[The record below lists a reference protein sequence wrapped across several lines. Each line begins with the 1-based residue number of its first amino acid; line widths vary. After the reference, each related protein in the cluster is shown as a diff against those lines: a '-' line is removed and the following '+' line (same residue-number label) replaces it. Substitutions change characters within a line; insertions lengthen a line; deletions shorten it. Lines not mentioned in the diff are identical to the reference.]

1 MDGIVALLLSKKFT
15 KDTVIGMGAIKGA
28 ACQVQSINK
37 AGKTT
42 TITLKWEDNVGG
54 VHTQAFDIEDGA
66 DGVSVTG
73 ATINASGH
81 LILTLSNTNTIDCGQ
96 VLPQYDTM
104 PTPSATNEGQILQYI
119 GTTTSSFTNG
129 YFYICESDGVGGYH
143 WVQKLVQDSYTKVQI
158 GDISDLPDNTKN
170 VIENIGVLKLSIDQ
184 LSASKL
190 SISDIDNALSNTSE
204 NPVQNKVI
212 KLTIDQL
219 KGSILDKLNEK
230 ENKFRYSIMPIASVD
245 NIDQIVEYIGA
256 TDTNYTNGY
265 FYQCRFDGTNYEW
278 IQKNIQPSGG
288 STGGDGVVDGYY
300 NSADQLFYEENTFI
314 NPITGDNN
322 TIYVSLDTNLLYRY
336 NGLIFIRVDESSSG
350 EDDVINGYY
359 NTTDGKFY
367 EDSTYTT
374 EIVGQTGK
382 IYISIDTN
390 IQYRWDNISV
400 PNKFVTISSS
410 IDVDNALSITSENPV
425 QNKVITAKI
434 DDLDALMAT
443 KLSTSDIDNVL
454 SDVSE
459 NPVQNKVIT
468 LELNNLKGTV
478 LKKSDVDNVL
488 STTSEN
494 PVQNKVVTA
503 AIQDLQASKLSIV
516 DVDNALSATSL
527 NPVQN
532 KVIALELD
540 ALKSS
545 VLTKIQKKLAAQE
558 DNFAVFTND
567 GDIKDSGISKDVVP
581 ATVSISNKLLVAS
594 DLSTYQEK
602 LTEGNGIDIDTNNKI
617 SVDISYLTA
626 STLGYIPNTEKGSA
640 NGVAELD
647 THGKVPSS
655 QLPSYVDD
663 VIDGYYYDDTHFY
676 KEAGMSGYYNISDN
690 QFYKDSTFTE
700 LITPVLNNYYLDIPT
715 GDTYQW
721 DGSAYISGTPTRIV
735 GEDGVIYISVDSNI
749 QYRWTGMAFAALG
762 GALQLGETSTTAYRG
777 DRGKIAYDHSQITDG
792 SNPHN
797 TTADNVNLKVPI
809 SALSGTKLDVES
821 TLYGI
826 NTELGKK
833 QPKELAVP
841 ISMLSGTKLYVEET
855 LNALNDEKA
864 DKVSGATN
872 GHLAGLDANGN
883 LTDSGVVAN
892 DVYVTTDTAETNID
906 DADYFPFY
914 DTSAT
919 AKKKTLWSNIKEK
932 IKAYFDSIYAT
943 IGLLKDTVG
952 WTGKNLNG
960 TKYPASVI
968 DRYGI
973 DWTYNSET
981 GIITANGTSTDKS
994 TFGADSKYS
1003 FTAPYSAQVILSGCS
1018 NADSNVHIYAYD
1030 TTTSSRPY
1038 KDSTKTSI
1046 QNANVYNGEEV
1057 SFYMEAGHNYIM
1069 PCRINATGITVSEFK
1084 FYPMLRKAEIS
1095 DPTFEPPH
1103 KDVVDTLREAEVVEG
1118 KNIIPFPYYSQID
1131 GNKAG
1136 TIEPTVNRD
1145 GSITFSAGTSSA
1157 GSKYYYLISRFDSHF
1172 TVPAGRYWC
1181 SGIPSDTPAGITMLF
1196 GCTRNGEGY
1205 SYNTLS
1211 AGEAKVGNV
1220 KAGDELGLTI
1230 IIDPNTTISSPI
1242 TFYPMIC
1249 SEADWNKSHD
1259 YEPSYI
1265 PVKDAML
1272 RRTEQRILGAKNLYD
1287 TNAASKTDAYGGVW
1301 TVNDDKTITVS
1312 GTPTDYEPFSTRS
1325 YYVLPA
1331 GEYIINWNEE
1341 NLVNVA
1347 LDSFRLCKGN
1357 TEVRVVATNKASA
1370 FSFTITNSD
1379 DYDNIRI
1386 AFKRVTNNVAMSGI
1400 IKPMIRFASD
1410 PDDTYV
1416 PYAMTNAEL
1425 TKCVTWKDV

>member
-1 MDGIVALLLSKKFT
+1 MDGIIAYILSKKYT
-15 KDTVIGMGAIKGA
+15 NNTVIGMGAIKGA

-37 AGKTT
+37 VGKTT
-42 TITLKWEDNVGG
+42 TVTLKWEDNVGG
-54 VHTQAFDIEDGA
+54 VHTQAFDVEDGL
-66 DGVSVTG
+66 DGVSVQN
-73 ATINASGH
+73 ATIKPNGH
-81 LILTLSNTNTIDCGQ
+81 LELTLSNGTVIDCGK

-104 PTPSATNEGQILQYI
+104 PTPSSSNEGQILQYI
-119 GTTTSSFTNG
+119 GTTTSNYTNG
-129 YFYICESDGVGGYH
+129 YFYECINDGGTYK
-143 WVQKLVQDSYTKVQI
+143 WVEKSVQDSYTKIEI
-158 GDISDLPDNTKN
+158 GDIQNLPDNTKD
-170 VIENIGVLKLSIDQ
+170 VIQNINSLKLSIDQ
-184 LSASKL
+184 LQASKL

-219 KGSILDKLNEK
+219 RGSILDKLDEK
-230 ENKFRYSIMPIASVD
+230 EDKFRYSTMPTASVD
-245 NIDQIVEYIGA
+245 YLNKIVEYIGA
-256 TDTNYTNGY
+256 TDSTYTNGY

-278 IQKNIQPSGG
+278 VQKNIQPSGG

-300 NSADQLFYEENTFI
+300 NSTDHLFYEESTFI
-314 NPITGDNN
+314 NPITGDDN

-374 EIVGQTGK
+374 EIIGETGK

-410 IDVDNALSITSENPV
+410 IDVDDALSITSENPV

-434 DDLDALMAT
+434 NDLDALMAT
-443 KLSTSDIDNVL
+443 KLSISDIDNAL

-459 NPVQNKVIT
+459 NPVQNKVIKT
-468 LELNNLKGTV
+468 EIDK
-478 LKKSDVDNVL
+478 L
-488 STTSEN
+488 SASMLSASLR
-494 PVQNKVVTA
+494 QKVV
-503 AIQDLQASKLSIV
+503 DLEPIYLIGSGLNFDRETGK
-516 DVDNALSATSL
+516 LSATGIEVPIDSEL
-527 NPVQN
+527 STESVNPVQN
-532 KVIALELD
+532 KVITLAMNQLQG
-540 ALKSS
+540 S
-545 VLTKIQKKLAAQE
+545 VLDKIKKRIDAQSDDFAIW
-558 DNFAVFTND
+558 DNQGEV
-567 GDIKDSGISKDVVP
+567 IDSGISKNIVP
-581 ATVSISNKLLVAS
+581 TTASVSNKLLVAS
-594 DLSTYQEK
+594 DLSVKADKVSGAIDNDIALLDSTGNLKDSTKKLSDLQDK
-602 LTEGNGIDIDTNNKI
+602 LTEGDGIDIDTNNKI

-626 STLGYIPNTEKGSA
+626 SRVGYIPSSEKGAHS
-640 NGVAELD
+640 GVAELD
-647 THGKVPSS
+647 STGKVPSS
-655 QLPSYVDD
+655 QLPSYIDD
-663 VIDGYYYDDTHFY
+663 VIDGYYNDTDGKFY
-676 KEAGMSGYYNISDN
+676 ED
-690 QFYKDSTFTE
+690 
-700 LITPVLNNYYLDIPT
+700 
-715 GDTYQW
+715 
-721 DGSAYISGTPTRIV
+721 SAYTTEIV
-735 GEDGVIYISVDSNI
+735 GESGKIYISVDTDI
-749 QYRWTGMAFAALG
+749 QYRWTGTAFAALG
-762 GALQLGETSTTAYRG
+762 GALQLGETSSTAYRG
-777 DRGKIAYDHSQITDG
+777 DRGKIAYDHSQIKDG

-797 TTADNVNLKVPI
+797 TTADNINLKVPI

-821 TLYGI
+821 TLYGV

-833 QPKELAVP
+833 
-841 ISMLSGTKLYVEET
+841 
-855 LNALNDEKA
+855 A
-864 DKVSGATN
+864 DKVASATS

-883 LTDSGVVAN
+883 LTDSGVVAD
-892 DVYVTTDTAETNID
+892 DVYVTTDTAETTID

-943 IGLLKDTVG
+943 TGLLKDTVG

-960 TKYPASVI
+960 TKYLESALN
-968 DRYGI
+968 RKGI

-981 GIITANGTSTDKS
+981 GIVTANGTSTDKS

-1003 FTAPYSAQVILSGCS
+1003 FTAPYSSQVILSGCS

-1030 TTTSSRPY
+1030 MTTNSRPY
-1038 KDSTKTSI
+1038 KDSTKTSL
-1046 QNANVYNGEEV
+1046 QNANVYNDEEV
-1057 SFYMEAGHNYIM
+1057 SFYMEAGHDYIVA
-1069 PCRINATGITVSEFK
+1069 CRINAVGITVNEFK

-1095 DPTFEPPH
+1095 DSTFEPYH
-1103 KDVVDTLREAEVVEG
+1103 EDVVDTLRDAEVIEG
-1118 KNIIPFPYYSQID
+1118 KNIIPFPYYSQIN

-1136 TIEPTVNRD
+1136 TIEPTVNSD

-1249 SEADWNKSHD
+1249 SETDWNKSHD
-1259 YEPSYI
+1259 YEPYYI
-1265 PVKDAML
+1265 PVKDAMF
-1272 RRTEQRILGAKNLYD
+1272 RRSEQRILGAKNWFD
-1287 TNAASKTDAYGGVW
+1287 TLNSNYV
-1301 TVNDDKTITVS
+1301 
-1312 GTPTDYEPFSTRS
+1312 GTP
-1325 YYVLPA
+1325 
-1331 GEYIINWNEE
+1331 
-1341 NLVNVA
+1341 NV
-1347 LDSFRLCKGN
+1347 G
-1357 TEVRVVATNKASA
+1357 
-1370 FSFTITNSD
+1370 ITTTKNSD
-1379 DYDNIRI
+1379 GSITINGTATDLYFFPGNNGSISLDFYGLKAGCKYYFTTGVPNQDIELQYYKKETSSNSWKLMSKVKSGEKLLIDLPNSFYDIWIRLYVPNATSI
-1386 AFKRVTNNVAMSGI
+1386 SDVTLY
-1400 IKPMIRFASD
+1400 PMIRLASD